1 MTTTVRDNAGEHRYE
16 IWEDGTL
23 AGFVVYEL
31 DGGFADFVHTE
42 TLAGFEGRGLAST
55 LVRDALDDARRR
67 GWQVRPFC
75 PYVRGFIE
83 RHGEYLDLVPWD
95 SREMFGLPL

>member
-16 IWEDGTL
+16 IWEDGAL

-42 TLAGFEGRGLAST
+42 TLAG
-55 LVRDALDDARRR
+55 
-67 GWQVRPFC
+67 
-75 PYVRGFIE
+75 
-83 RHGEYLDLVPWD
+83 
-95 SREMFGLPL
+95 